1 MTSWD
6 YSQEDLISGLKN
18 IEIKQGDVVLV
29 YVSFGLLGR
38 LKGGINSEFYSQT
51 LLNSFKTVLGEHG
64 TLLVPTYTYSFC
76 NNEKYQVE
84 QTPST
89 IGPFTEFF
97 RQQKDVIRSRDPIFS
112 VAGLGPKATPLLTNL
127 PHSCFGENCVYD
139 RLTKIG
145 GKICMIGLGLHWA
158 TFRHYVEES
167 ARIPAR
173 YSKKF
178 SGDIIENNQVKHEIW
193 DYFVRKLD
201 DYCYPDGRR
210 LGGEIRELE
219 YCKTS
224 IVGKGEILQIDCKR
238 FLDLGIDILKKDPWF
253 TVKGH
258 SELNF

>member
-1 MTSWD
+1 MTDWD
-6 YSQEDLISGLKN
+6 YSQEDLVSGLKSVG
-18 IEIKQGDVVLV
+18 IKQGDTVLT

-38 LKGGINSEFYSQT
+38 LKGGKNSESSSQI
-51 LLNSFKTVLGEHG
+51 LLNSFKTVLGENG

-84 QTPST
+84 QTPSS

-97 RQQKDVIRSRDPIFS
+97 RQQENVKRSRNPIFS
-112 VAGLGPKATPLLTNL
+112 VAGLGPKTTLLLTNL
-127 PHSCFGENCVYD
+127 PQTCFGKDCVYD

-145 GKICMIGLGLHWA
+145 GKICMIGLGLQWA
-158 TFRHYVEES
+158 TFRHYIEQTIK
-167 ARIPAR
+167 IPAR

-178 SGDIIENNQVKHEIW
+178 SGNIVENNQVKHEVW

-201 DYCYPDGRR
+201 DHCYPDGRR
-210 LGGEIRELE
+210 LEKKARELG

-224 IVGKGEILQIDCKR
+224 IVGRGEISQIDCKK
-238 FLDLGIDILKKDPWF
+238 FLDLGIDMLKQDPWF

-258 SELNF
+258 SKLHL